1 MKIYYRDRCS
11 YDNSR
16 VGYDAPSFDYQ
27 TKPFLDSDGKEAY
40 SLSVTVDDRLTEKE
54 ATDVFYDAICLIM
67 NHGKGL
73 DDGIRIAEKEMLKK
87 KGIEL

>member
-27 TKPFLDSDGKEAY
+27 TEPFSDSNGKEAC
-40 SLSVTVDDRLTEKE
+40 SKSVTVDDRLTEKE
-54 ATDVFYDAICLIM
+54 AMDVFYEAICLIV

-73 DDGIRIAEKEMLKK
+73 LEGIRIAEKEMLKK

>member
-40 SLSVTVDDRLTEKE
+40 SRSVTVDDRLTEKE
-54 ATDVFYDAICLIM
+54 AEDVFYDAICLIM